1 VHDGDAIALGLALE
15 SGIPFAAVHEIIR
28 QQRRDLTLIGP
39 ISDMAF
45 DQLIAA
51 GTVAKVIAAWVG
63 NVAGGSGYGFRRAYE
78 QGQPRRIVMEDHSN
92 FTVGLALK
100 AAAMGVPYLPTFTG
114 LGGDIVR
121 SHPRIRPIDDPFG
134 GPPLLAVGALRPDV
148 AIIHVQRADAQGN
161 AHLWGNLGLTVEA
174 AQAARRTIVI
184 CEEIVADE
192 VIRSDP
198 NRTLIPGFLVAAVVE
213 EPGGALPSS
222 VQGYWRRDFEPFL
235 TYHQVSRSVEGF
247 QRWLKEWVLDL
258 PGRPAYLRH
267 LGQPTLDRL
276 RVRDRR
282 LAAAAN
288 FAP

>member
-1 VHDGDAIALGLALE
+1 
-15 SGIPFAAVHEIIR
+15 
-28 QQRRDLTLIGP
+28 
-39 ISDMAF
+39 MAF
-45 DQLIAA
+45 DQMIAA

-100 AAAMGVPYLPTFTG
+100 AAAMGLPYLPTFSG

-121 SHPRIRPIDDPFG
+121 GHPRIRPIDDPFG
-134 GPPLLAVGALRPDV
+134 GPDLLAVGALRPDV

-174 AQAARRTIVI
+174 AYAARRTIVI
-184 CEEIVADE
+184 CEEVVPEA

-198 NRTLIPGFLVAAVVE
+198 NRTVIPGFLVSAVVE

-235 TYHQVSRSVEGF
+235 AYHRTSRTPEGF
-247 QRWLKEWVLDL
+247 QAWLREWVLDL
-258 PGRPAYLRH
+258 PDRPAYLQH
-267 LGQPTLDRL
+267 MGQAAVARL
-276 RVRDRR
+276 RVSDRR
-282 LAAAAN
+282 LAAEAN